1 MVTLAEYGTA
11 ELTLTRGQAAAL
23 QRTGFVAVSPIGVD
37 QWQVTASSYVG
48 TLGVEGIDLLI
59 RPKINFDNLFLLLEP
74 GLPAT
79 AWRPENFD
87 YDSSTDLLSSVIGF
101 FARTVEAVLGRGVL
115 RSYQA
120 RAEPLVALRGRLD
133 VAAQF
138 KRTGVLTPVACT
150 YDDFTDDIFEN
161 RALRAAVRLALRG
174 PNIAVEER
182 QRLMRQLIT
191 LESVADVPVSAE
203 VIDGVHYTRLNQHYA
218 PALGL
223 ARLILA
229 NLTLQDAH
237 GSRSAPSFMVDMNDL
252 FQRFVTGRLRRA
264 LQGRLEIVDEPTVH
278 LGLDR
283 KVSMYPDLT
292 FRRPG
297 GDTLYVGDIKYKLA
311 NDARART
318 SDYYQL
324 LAYTTAMDLPEGVL
338 IYCRRPGE
346 PASRSVTVQ
355 NAGKRLIVR
364 PIDLAGP
371 AHHVDREIECLAD
384 EITRGLAKV
393 QHSASADRM
402 GPNQTFPSRA
412 R

>member
-11 ELTLTRGQAAAL
+11 ELTLTRGQASAL
-23 QRTGFVAVSPIGVD
+23 QRTGFVTVSPIGGD
-37 QWQVTASSYVG
+37 QWQVSAASYVG
-48 TLGVEGIDLLI
+48 TLGVEGIELLI
-59 RPKINFDNLFLLLEP
+59 RPKINPENLFLLLEP

-87 YDSSTDLLSSVIGF
+87 YGSSTALLSSVIGF
-101 FARTVEAVLGRGVL
+101 FARTVETALGRGVL

-138 KRTGVLTPVACT
+138 KQAGVLTPVACA
-150 YDDFTDDIFEN
+150 YDDFTEDIVEN
-161 RALRAAVRLALRG
+161 RALRAAVRLALRV
-174 PNIAVEER
+174 PNIAAEER
-182 QRLMRQLIT
+182 QRLMRQLVT

-203 VIDGVHYTRLNQHYA
+203 AIDAIHYTRLNHHYA

-229 NLTLQDAH
+229 NLTLHDAH
-237 GSRSAPSFMVDMNDL
+237 GSRSAPSFMLDMNDL
-252 FQRFVTGRLRRA
+252 FQRFVTDRLRGA
-264 LQGRLEIVDEPTVH
+264 LHGRLEVVSEPTVH
-278 LGLDR
+278 LGLD
-283 KVSMYPDLT
+283 KQVPMYPDLT

-297 GDTLYVGDIKYKLA
+297 GSALYVGDIKYKLTD
-311 NDARART
+311 DARGRT

-324 LAYTTAMDLPEGVL
+324 LAYTTAMDLPEGIL

-346 PASRSVTVQ
+346 PASRSVTVK

-364 PIDLAGP
+364 SIDLSGP
-371 AHHVDREIECLAD
+371 ASHVDREIDTLAD
-384 EITRGLAKV
+384 EITRSITQIL
-393 QHSASADRM
+393 
-402 GPNQTFPSRA
+402 
-412 R
+412 

>member
-11 ELTLTRGQAAAL
+11 ELTLTRGQASAL
-23 QRTGFVAVSPIGVD
+23 QRTGFVTVSPIGGD
-37 QWQVTASSYVG
+37 QWQVSAASYVG
-48 TLGVEGIDLLI
+48 TLGVEGIELLI
-59 RPKINFDNLFLLLEP
+59 RPKINPENLFLLLEP

-87 YDSSTDLLSSVIGF
+87 YGSSTALLSSVIGF
-101 FARTVEAVLGRGVL
+101 FARTVETALGRGVL

-138 KRTGVLTPVACT
+138 KQAGVLTPVACA
-150 YDDFTDDIFEN
+150 YDDFTEDIVEN
-161 RALRAAVRLALRG
+161 RALRAAVRLALRV
-174 PNIAVEER
+174 PNIAAEER
-182 QRLMRQLIT
+182 QRLMRQLVT

-203 VIDGVHYTRLNQHYA
+203 TIDAIHHTRLNQHYA

-229 NLTLQDAH
+229 NLTLHDAH

-252 FQRFVTGRLRRA
+252 FQRFVTQRLRKA
-264 LQGRLEIVDEPTVH
+264 LQGRLEIVAEPTVH

-297 GDTLYVGDIKYKLA
+297 GDTLYVGDIKYKLVD
-311 NDARART
+311 NARAST
-318 SDYYQL
+318 TDYYQL
-324 LAYTTAMDLPEGVL
+324 LAYTTAMNLPEGVL
-338 IYCRRPGE
+338 IYCRRLGDPDF
-346 PASRSVTVQ
+346 RSMTVK
-355 NAGKRLIVR
+355 NAGKKLIVR
-364 PIDLAGP
+364 AIDLAGSADDVNLELESLANEIARGHGQVQRP
-371 AHHVDREIECLAD
+371 ASVDRMD
-384 EITRGLAKV
+384 
-393 QHSASADRM
+393 
-402 GPNQTFPSRA
+402 
-412 R
+412 

>member
-1 MVTLAEYGTA
+1 MVTLAEYDSV
-11 ELTLTRGQAAAL
+11 ELTLTRGQASAL
-23 QRTGFVAVSPIGVD
+23 QRTGFVTVSPIGGN

-59 RPKINFDNLFLLLEP
+59 RPKIKPENLFLLLEP

-87 YDSSTDLLSSVIGF
+87 YESSNALLSSVIGF

-120 RAEPLVALRGRLD
+120 RAEPLVSLRGRLD

-138 KRTGVLTPVACT
+138 ERAGMLTPVACT
-150 YDDFTDDIFEN
+150 YDDFTDDIVEN
-161 RALRAAVRLALRG
+161 RALRAGVRLALRV
-174 PNIAVEER
+174 PNIAADER
-182 QRLMRQLIT
+182 QRLLRQLVT
-191 LESVADVPVSAE
+191 LESVADVPVSTE
-203 VIDGVHYTRLNQHYA
+203 TIDRIQYTRLNQHYA
-218 PALGL
+218 SALGL

-229 NLTLQDAH
+229 NLTLHDAH

-252 FQRFVTGRLRRA
+252 FQRFVTERLRRA
-264 LQGRLEIVDEPTVH
+264 LQGRLEIVAEPTVH

-297 GDTLYVGDIKYKLA
+297 GATHYVGDIKYKLVH
-311 NDARART
+311 DAQART
-318 SDYYQL
+318 TDYYQL

-371 AHHVDREIECLAD
+371 AHHVDREIESLAD
-384 EITRGLAKV
+384 EITRGLAQV
-393 QHSASADRM
+393 EHSVSADRM
-402 GPNQTFPSRA
+402 GPNQTFPSPR
-412 R
+412 